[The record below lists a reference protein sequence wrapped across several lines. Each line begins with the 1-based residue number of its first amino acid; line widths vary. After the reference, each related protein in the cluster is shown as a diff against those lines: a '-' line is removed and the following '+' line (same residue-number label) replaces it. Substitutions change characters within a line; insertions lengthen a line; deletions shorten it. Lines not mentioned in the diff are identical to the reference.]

1 MNRLQPD
8 QIKPIDRAPE
18 NLRPALFAENTRPGT
33 LD

>member
-8 QIKPIDRAPE
+8 QIKSVARAPE
-18 NLRPALFAENTRPGT
+18 NLRPAIAAENTFPST